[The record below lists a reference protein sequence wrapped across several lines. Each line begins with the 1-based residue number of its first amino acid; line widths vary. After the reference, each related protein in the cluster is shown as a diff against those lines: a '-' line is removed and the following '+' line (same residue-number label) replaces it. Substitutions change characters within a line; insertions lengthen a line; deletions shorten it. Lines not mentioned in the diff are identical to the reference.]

1 MAEESKARKPSAARR
16 STTKRTAAKTKAA
29 PTRAAGTRAKTTP
42 AKTTRAKT
50 TRAKTTP
57 AKTTRAKAAAA
68 PKARAATPKAKTA
81 TRKTAAK
88 KPAARKSPATT
99 RAAAPRR
106 APTPPP
112 EEEFIPTAPSLGPDM
127 VIEHV
132 RLAKHEQ
139 SELDAMGKDKRREV
153 VGQTY
158 GPTVARQVTLYG
170 VFLAILAAL
179 VFGGKALT
187 DKLDEPPASNP
198 DKAPWSQPD
207 AKQIP
212 PKPIQ

>member
-1 MAEESKARKPSAARR
+1 MAEESKARKPSAATR

-29 PTRAAGTRAKTTP
+29 PP
-42 AKTTRAKT
+42 
-50 TRAKTTP
+50 
-57 AKTTRAKAAAA
+57 
-68 PKARAATPKAKTA
+68 
-81 TRKTAAK
+81 
-88 KPAARKSPATT
+88 
-99 RAAAPRR
+99 R

-112 EEEFIPTAPSLGPDM
+112 EEEEFIPTAPSLGADM

-132 RLAKHEQ
+132 RLAKDQQ

-153 VGQTY
+153 VGHTY

-170 VFLAILAAL
+170 VFLAIAAAL
-179 VFGGKALT
+179 VFGGKMLT

-198 DKAPWSQPD
+198 DRAPWSQPD